1 MLKETEIALA
11 RISDKKS
18 SYKCFSVGNGHLL
31 NFSRHQ
37 IDRSFNRPLF
47 FAEQKHET
55 LCFDSHGS
63 IFFTLPCLMSV
74 RLSNFMLEVIYR
86 RNRSFK
92 ILQRF
97 FVKRGLNRTL
107 FLLLG
112 LWPYQRTKLVELQTI
127 LVLGF
132 LISSVVY
139 QLAALIFGDFSSE
152 LIFKVFSLA
161 LLFSIYVIKYNSFR
175 INKSAELQHV
185 SDELKDEKEIDIMNK
200 YGDNARRFT
209 TIILSLHVCN
219 MIVMFSLPLILYI
232 VNVLLV
238 NEYDPAR
245 LLKRLIPKY
254 FVGQETYS
262 YLIFLHLG
270 GTACLGGTALVATG
284 MMMLV
289 CLKYVCGM
297 IRIASYRIE
306 KAMMVNTRKNV
317 SMKKIMF
324 TEIVH
329 AIDIHRKANALTT
342 FFLSRYEQSFFILI
356 LISVTSLT
364 LNLYGISE
372 ALSFGDDIEELL
384 VHSILVL
391 TVFVY
396 LFLLNYAG
404 QEYVD
409 HNAYVFSVAYNV
421 RWYVAPLHI
430 QKLILFLLQRGS
442 KTIKLSIG
450 MIFVLSL
457 ELFAMV
463 KNQYMSCVI
472 YNIYIRMYV
481 FTYAYTE
488 CTNSAETF

>member
-175 INKSAELQHV
+175 INKSALIFVLEELQHV

-306 KAMMVNTRKNV
+306 KAMM
-317 SMKKIMF
+317 
-324 TEIVH
+324 
-329 AIDIHRKANALTT
+329 
-342 FFLSRYEQSFFILI
+342 
-356 LISVTSLT
+356 
-364 LNLYGISE
+364 ISE